1 MQRVNRLVVGISGA
15 SGAAIAIELLKQMQ
29 PRAGW
34 ETHLVISRGAR
45 RTIEME
51 TAYSLKEVET
61 MATQCYAIE
70 DVGASIASGT
80 FKCAGM
86 VVAPC
91 SMKTVS
97 GIAHGFSENLLLRAA
112 DVTIKERRRL
122 ILVARESPLS
132 PIHLSNLLQMCI
144 RDRSFSLA
152 IWNSRSASRC
162 SPVLSISSSRIWRWR
177 VRRTP
182 RSFNDP
188 SIDSPGIDKLFN
200 FNRGK
205 PVAVTY

>member
-29 PRAGW
+29 LRAGW

-61 MATQCYAIE
+61 MATQCHAIE

-132 PIHLSNLLQMCI
+132 PIHLSNLLL
-144 RDRSFSLA
+144 LA
-152 IWNSRSASRC
+152 NMGVTILP
-162 SPVLSISSSRIWRWR
+162 PVLTYYNLPSSIADMTRHMVGKILDAFGLEAEGFHRWGERLPEVPAEVR
-177 VRRTP
+177 V
-182 RSFNDP
+182 
-188 SIDSPGIDKLFN
+188 
-200 FNRGK
+200 
-205 PVAVTY
+205 A

>member
-1 MQRVNRLVVGISGA
+1 LKRLVVGISGA
-15 SGAAIAIELLKQMQ
+15 SGAAIAIGLLKELR

-51 TAYSLKEVET
+51 TDYSLAEVEAL
-61 MATQCYAIE
+61 ATQCHAIE

-80 FKCAGM
+80 FKSAGM
-86 VVAPC
+86 VVVPC

-112 DVTIKERRRL
+112 DVTIKERRKL

-132 PIHLSNLLQMCI
+132 QIHLSNLL
-144 RDRSFSLA
+144 SLA
-152 IWNSRSASRC
+152 SMGVIILP
-162 SPVLSISSSRIWRWR
+162 PVLTFYNRPKSIEDMTQHIVGKILDSFGVEATGFQRWGERLQEEPGDER
-177 VRRTP
+177 V
-182 RSFNDP
+182 
-188 SIDSPGIDKLFN
+188 
-200 FNRGK
+200 
-205 PVAVTY
+205 A